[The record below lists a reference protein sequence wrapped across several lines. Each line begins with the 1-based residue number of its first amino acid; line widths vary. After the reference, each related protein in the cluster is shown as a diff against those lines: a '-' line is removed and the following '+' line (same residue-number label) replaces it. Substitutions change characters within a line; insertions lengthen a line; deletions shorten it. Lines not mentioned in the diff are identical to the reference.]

1 LKIAHVLFIDIVGYS
16 KLSIDEQAAA
26 LERLNQVVQSTETF
40 RKAKAARRLM
50 KIPTG
55 DGMALVFSDSPEA
68 PVECAF
74 EISRALAGANLPL
87 RMGINSGPV
96 SGVVD
101 VNGRANVAGE
111 GMNVAQR
118 VMDCADAGHILLSK
132 RVADDLAQFKHWR
145 PHLHDLGACEVKH
158 GKRVSLVNLFT
169 SELGNSDR
177 PAKLDCA
184 PPVTATP
191 GSEIAIDRRR
201 RLWWWLAA
209 TAVLLIA
216 GITAAFFFSRAR
228 GRPNVHLAL
237 ASIPE
242 KSVAVLPFENLS
254 RDPDNAYLADG
265 IQEEI
270 LTRLANVSE
279 LKVISRT
286 SAAKF
291 ASSPDNLREIAGK
304 LGVANILEGSV
315 QKSADQVRVNVQLI
329 NATSD
334 AHLWADTYDRKLTD
348 VFAIETEI
356 AQAVADKLKAK
367 LTGREQHA
375 ISSRPTESS
384 EAHQL
389 YLKGRYFW
397 NKRTSDGLKTGI
409 GYFNQAIEK
418 DPGYGPAYAGL
429 ADAYALL
436 PNYSETPGQDA
447 YPKAEAAALKALELN
462 NDLAEA
468 HISLANVRLMYRWG
482 NGAESEFKKGLE
494 LNSNYST
501 GHHWYSIYLA
511 VTGRV
516 GDAITEMERAKE
528 LDPFSIIINTE
539 LGLPYL
545 YSKQYDRAIVYFGKA
560 LEMDADFAFAH
571 FALAEAYDRTGRYKE
586 ALAEHEKAV
595 ALAQEQHAVALHG
608 ADAPEAWYAMTGLLQ
623 NTYRALYGPGY
634 WPQRLEAAKKLHAE
648 HAAPATTVA
657 GIYAIL
663 GDKEQAF
670 AWLEKAYQESDDF
683 LVFVNIQPQFE
694 NLHSDPRFAALLRK
708 IGFTE
713 PSR

>member
-1 LKIAHVLFIDIVGYS
+1 VNFKSVFAELKRRNVYKVAVAYAVLSWLLI
-16 KLSIDEQAAA
+16 QAASIFFPA
-26 LERLNQVVQSTETF
+26 FDAPSWV
-40 RKAKAARRLM
+40 M
-50 KIPTG
+50 KIFIIVIIFGFPV
-55 DGMALVFSDSPEA
+55 ALILSW
-68 PVECAF
+68 AF
-74 EISRALAGANLPL
+74 EITPEGIKLESEIEPNKSIKRRTGRKIVAVTIALA
-87 RMGINSGPV
+87 
-96 SGVVD
+96 VV
-101 VNGRANVAGE
+101 AAGLF
-111 GMNVAQR
+111 VYQLVLQR
-118 VMDCADAGHILLSK
+118 
-132 RVADDLAQFKHWR
+132 
-145 PHLHDLGACEVKH
+145 P
-158 GKRVSLVNLFT
+158 T
-169 SELGNSDR
+169 TT
-177 PAKLDCA
+177 P
-184 PPVTATP
+184 TASAART
-191 GSEIAIDRRR
+191 E
-201 RLWWWLAA
+201 AA
-209 TAVLLIA
+209 TVA
-216 GITAAFFFSRAR
+216 
-228 GRPNVHLAL
+228 PNK
-237 ASIPE
+237 SI
-242 KSVAVLPFENLS
+242 AVLPFVNLS
-254 RDPDNAYLADG
+254 HDQENAFLADG

-291 ASSPDNLREIAGK
+291 RSSPDNLREIAGK

-329 NATSD
+329 NTTID

-356 AQAVADKLKAK
+356 AKAVADKLKAK

-429 ADAYALL
+429 ADAYAVL

-468 HISLANVRLMYRWG
+468 HISLANVRLWHRWG
-482 NGAESEFKKGLE
+482 NGAESEFKKGLQ

-501 GHHWYSIYLA
+501 GHQWYSIYLA
-511 VTGRV
+511 VTGRL

-539 LGLPYL
+539 LGCPYL
-545 YSKQYDRAIVYFGKA
+545 YSKQYDRAIAYFGKA
-560 LEMDADFAFAH
+560 LEMDADFPFAH
-571 FALAEAYDRTGRYKE
+571 FALAEAYDRSGRYKE
-586 ALAEHEKAV
+586 ALAEHAKAV
-595 ALAQEQHAVALHG
+595 ALAQQQHAVALHG
-608 ADAPEAWYAMTGLLQ
+608 TDAPAAWYALTGPLQ
-623 NTYRALYGPGY
+623 NAYRALHGPGY
-634 WPQRLEAAKKLHAE
+634 WQQRLESAKKLHAE
-648 HAAPATTVA
+648 HAAPATAVA

-663 GDKEQAF
+663 GDNEQAF

-694 NLHSDPRFAALLRK
+694 NVHSDPRFAALMRK

-713 PSR
+713 R

>member
-1 LKIAHVLFIDIVGYS
+1 MNPHSFFSELKRRNVYKVAVAYAVVAWLLIQVATQVFPFFEIPNRAVQLVVLVLVIGFPIATVLSWAFEMTPEGIKREAEVDRAKSIPRKAGR
-16 KLSIDEQAAA
+16 KLTALVVLLAA
-26 LERLNQVVQSTETF
+26 LAAGLMVF
-40 RKAKAARRLM
+40 RFLRSQPALEKEK
-50 KIPTG
+50 PT
-55 DGMALVFSDSPEA
+55 S
-68 PVECAF
+68 
-74 EISRALAGANLPL
+74 
-87 RMGINSGPV
+87 
-96 SGVVD
+96 
-101 VNGRANVAGE
+101 
-111 GMNVAQR
+111 
-118 VMDCADAGHILLSK
+118 
-132 RVADDLAQFKHWR
+132 
-145 PHLHDLGACEVKH
+145 
-158 GKRVSLVNLFT
+158 
-169 SELGNSDR
+169 
-177 PAKLDCA
+177 
-184 PPVTATP
+184 
-191 GSEIAIDRRR
+191 
-201 RLWWWLAA
+201 LAA
-209 TAVLLIA
+209 EID
-216 GITAAFFFSRAR
+216 SK
-228 GRPNVHLAL
+228 
-237 ASIPE
+237 SI
-242 KSVAVLPFENLS
+242 AVLPFENLS
-254 RDPDNAYLADG
+254 HDQENAYLADG

-291 ASSPDNLREIAGK
+291 RSSPDNLREIAGK

-329 NATSD
+329 NATID

-356 AQAVADKLKAK
+356 AKAVADKLKAK

-429 ADAYALL
+429 ADAYAVL

-468 HISLANVRLMYRWG
+468 HISLANVRLWHRWG
-482 NGAESEFKKGLE
+482 NGAESEFKKGLQ

-501 GHHWYSIYLA
+501 GHQWYSIYLA
-511 VTGRV
+511 VTGRL

-539 LGLPYL
+539 LGCPYL
-545 YSKQYDRAIVYFGKA
+545 YSKQYDRAIAYFGKA
-560 LEMDADFAFAH
+560 LEMDADFPFAH
-571 FALAEAYDRTGRYKE
+571 FALAEAYDRSGRYKE

-595 ALAQEQHAVALHG
+595 ALAQQQHAVALHG
-608 ADAPEAWYAMTGLLQ
+608 TDAPAAWYALTGPLQ
-623 NTYRALYGPGY
+623 NAYSALHGPGY
-634 WPQRLEAAKKLHAE
+634 WQQRLESAKKLHAE
-648 HAAPATTVA
+648 HAAPATAVA

-663 GDKEQAF
+663 GDNEQAF

-694 NLHSDPRFAALLRK
+694 NVHSDPRFAALMRK

-713 PSR
+713 R